1 MYALKMVVIIIII
14 IMAPPIATNIADNN
28 LKLFVH

>member
-1 MYALKMVVIIIII
+1 MYALKMVVIIII

-28 LKLFVH
+28 LKLFIH